1 LAAYKEE
8 GVNRLVIASLTVAT
22 IVVGTAASGS
32 PARNDDVRLSAL
44 QVAVTFDG
52 IPTAFFRS
60 VSGLSLEIEVVEF
73 REGGEGGAVHKVPGR
88 VKYPNI
94 VLKQGFTGASD
105 LQKWAFRIAAGQFEH
120 KNGTIV
126 ISDQKSQVLAR
137 YKLTNAWPTKWNGPD
152 FDATS
157 NDVAIETIEI
167 AHEGLRLVTDP

>member
-1 LAAYKEE
+1 M
-8 GVNRLVIASLTVAT
+8 NRFVIASLMAAT
-22 IVVGTAASGS
+22 IVAGTAASGS
-32 PARNDDVRLSAL
+32 PARNDDLRLSAL

-52 IPTAFFRS
+52 MPTAFFRS
-60 VSGLSLEIEVVEF
+60 VSGLSMEIEVVEF
-73 REGGEGGAVHKVPGR
+73 REGGENGAVHKIPGR

-94 VLKQGFTGASD
+94 VLKQGFAGASD

-120 KNGTIV
+120 KNATIV
-126 ISDQKSQVLAR
+126 ISDQRSQVVAR
-137 YKLTNAWPTKWNGPD
+137 YTLTNAWPTKWSAPD

>member
-1 LAAYKEE
+1 
-8 GVNRLVIASLTVAT
+8 VNRLVLASLMVAT
-22 IVVGTAASGS
+22 IVLGTAASGS
-32 PARNDDVRLSAL
+32 PARSDDLRLSAL

-52 IPTAFFRS
+52 MPTAFFRS
-60 VSGLSLEIEVVEF
+60 VSGLSIETEVVEF
-73 REGGEGGAVHKVPGR
+73 REGGENGAVHKIPGR

-94 VLKQGFTGASD
+94 VLKLGFAGASD

-126 ISDQKSQVLAR
+126 MSDQKGQVVAR
-137 YKLTNAWPTKWNGPD
+137 YTLTNAWPTKWSGPD

>member
-1 LAAYKEE
+1 M
-8 GVNRLVIASLTVAT
+8 NRFVIASLMVAT
-22 IVVGTAASGS
+22 IVAGTAASGS
-32 PARNDDVRLSAL
+32 PARNDDLRLSAL

-52 IPTAFFRS
+52 MPTAFFRS
-60 VSGLSLEIEVVEF
+60 VSGLSMEIEVVEF
-73 REGGEGGAVHKVPGR
+73 REGGENGAVHKIPGR

-94 VLKQGFTGASD
+94 VLKQGFAGASD

-120 KNGTIV
+120 KNATIV
-126 ISDQKSQVLAR
+126 ISDQRSQVIAR
-137 YKLTNAWPTKWNGPD
+137 YTLTNAWPTKWSAPD

>member
-1 LAAYKEE
+1 M
-8 GVNRLVIASLTVAT
+8 NRLILASLMVAT
-22 IVVGTAASGS
+22 IVLATAASGS
-32 PARNDDVRLSAL
+32 PARSDDLHLSAL

-52 IPTAFFRS
+52 MPTAYFRS
-60 VSGLSLEIEVVEF
+60 VSGLTIETEVVEF
-73 REGGEGGAVHKVPGR
+73 REGGVNGVVIHKLPGL

-94 VLKQGFTGASD
+94 VLKLGFAGASD

-126 ISDQKSQVLAR
+126 MSDQKGQVVAR
-137 YKLTNAWPTKWNGPD
+137 YTMTNAWPTKWSGPD